1 MRVVEFS
8 QLIAAPLCGLT
19 LLDHGAEV
27 IKVEP
32 PGGEYT
38 RVLEPRLASGE
49 SAYFHMLNRG
59 KRGVVCDLRS
69 DFGAALVA
77 ALIDSAD
84 VVIDSVG
91 GGDGGLPGYEDA
103 AARNPGLIWC
113 TITGEGRGRAG
124 RTIDPTLQASSGMM
138 ALTGEPGG
146 PPMRLPVPLVD
157 FMTAGYAVQ
166 SLLAAYI
173 AVLRGGSGALLD
185 CAMVDAAAT
194 LASSA
199 GVYAMNSSAP
209 LRRLGTQNN
218 WYVPA
223 SNFRASDGEW
233 VQVIAFGE
241 HHWRALCHAVGH
253 DEWLADPRCTGN
265 DARVA
270 HRDLVHGWIADAIA
284 GAPAASWEASIVAA
298 GGFCQRIREIEE
310 AWSDPALIERG
321 LIGSVSLDGTS
332 FPVPVASLARASPP
346 AGRSPLPLPPGPV
359 LGADTAALA
368 AELGVSR

>member
-1 MRVVEFS
+1 LEFS

-32 PGGEYT
+32 PGGDYT
-38 RVLEPRLASGE
+38 RVLEPLLPSGE

-69 DFGAALVA
+69 AEGVAFAAALV
-77 ALIDSAD
+77 DSAD
-84 VVIDSVG
+84 IVVESLG
-91 GGDGGLPGYEDA
+91 GVAGGLAGYDA
-103 AARNPGLIWC
+103 AAERNPKLIWC
-113 TITGEGRGRAG
+113 TITGEGRGRPG
-124 RTIDPTLQASSGMM
+124 RTIDPTLQASMGMM
-138 ALTGEPGG
+138 ALTGEPDG

-166 SLLAAYI
+166 AILAAYVR
-173 AVLRGGSGALLD
+173 VLQGGPGALLD

-199 GVYAMNSSAP
+199 GVYALNAPRP

-223 SNFRASDGEW
+223 ANFRASDGAW

-241 HHWRALCHAVGH
+241 HHWRGLCRAV
-253 DEWLADPRCTGN
+253 DRSEWLEDPRCADN
-265 DARVA
+265 DARVS
-270 HRDLVHGWIADAIA
+270 HRSLVHGWIGAIIA
-284 GAPAASWEASIVAA
+284 TAPAAHWEATIVAA

-310 AWSDPALIERG
+310 AWADPLLAERG
-321 LIGSVSLDGTS
+321 LVGSVSSARLS
-332 FPVPVASLARASPP
+332 FPVPVASLARRDLPEALP
-346 AGRSPLPLPPGPV
+346 AGPA
-359 LGADTAALA
+359 LGQDTATLA
-368 AELGVSR
+368 AEVGVRVSR